1 MNIPCPSRD
10 SWRQSLSGVQSDSEL
25 SPIADHLETCE
36 KCAIVFEELSSEDPL
51 FQGLDDLPETDPNEV
66 TMVIKD
72 LLLGQFPQQPRNVS
86 NIESTPL
93 PPMLLGPFRIGR
105 KLGQGGMGIVY
116 EATDERLN
124 RPVAV
129 KILHPASA
137 ADPEVRDRFLLEAR
151 AAARVRHENVVTI
164 HEVGEY
170 GGVPCLAMELLVGES
185 LADRIAEPVDPVEAV
200 RIAVEAA
207 TGLVAAHEA
216 GVVHRDVKPENLWV
230 CPSGR
235 VKLLDFGLA
244 RCMLGTASR
253 TSRGIVVGTPHYMS
267 PEQARGEPTDHR
279 SDIYSLGVVL
289 YRMLIGQ
296 LPFPGD
302 EPLVVIAHVASGR
315 VAPLHTIA
323 PHFPVDLTRLVDRM
337 LAINPDERPVN
348 IVPELAGI
356 DLQEKAT
363 LQPRRRRR
371 EKVLAIFLGSLFALM
386 TVGIFSYL
394 QEPNQFDPEV
404 SRLRTQSA
412 EDWVAEVTQL
422 PAAQQGL
429 AVAARLKQLNPQFDG
444 RFTRGLVEDGVLTEI
459 GFVGTHIHD
468 ISPLAALKGLKW
480 LDCSVVGSNQG
491 ELTDLSPLAGLTL
504 RELYLRGHTRLTD
517 LTPLRTM
524 PLRAISIYRCGV
536 TDISPICTPS
546 LDSFEGGGG
555 PLTDLKPLTGTRITR
570 LTVNECQ
577 ITDLSPLRHLPLEH
591 LEVANTRVS
600 NIEPISRVPLVYLSV
615 AHTAVTDISP
625 LKSPSLLVL
634 DLRETHIGDL
644 SPLQKLPLRELNLDY
659 QPAERAGLLRKIP
672 TLQMLNG
679 RPVEEELREE

>member
-1 MNIPCPSRD
+1 MIR
-10 SWRQSLSGVQSDSEL
+10 
-25 SPIADHLETCE
+25 
-36 KCAIVFEELSSEDPL
+36 
-51 FQGLDDLPETDPNEV
+51 
-66 TMVIKD
+66 D
-72 LLLGQFPQQPRNVS
+72 LLASRFQTEPVRHLALEN
-86 NIESTPL
+86 TPP
-93 PPMLLGPFRIGR
+93 PPMALGPFQLGQRIGH
-105 KLGQGGMGIVY
+105 GGMGIVY

-151 AAARVRHENVVTI
+151 AAARIRHDNVVTI
-164 HEVGEY
+164 YEVGEY
-170 GGVPCLAMELLVGES
+170 AGVPCLAMELLVGQS
-185 LADRIAEPVDPVEAV
+185 LADRMEEPVDPVEAV

-244 RCMLGTASR
+244 RCMLGTAGR

-289 YRMLIGQ
+289 YRMLSGQ

-315 VAPLHTIA
+315 VTPLRTIA
-323 PHFPVDLTRLVDRM
+323 PQLPANLTRLVDRM
-337 LAINPDERPVN
+337 MAIDPDERPVD
-348 IVPELAGI
+348 IVAELTTVDSHQQAPI
-356 DLQEKAT
+356 H
-363 LQPRRRRR
+363 PNRRRK
-371 EKVLAIFLGSLFALM
+371 EKFVAMVFGGLLALL
-386 TVGIFSYL
+386 TVGIIGYDQLSMPSDS
-394 QEPNQFDPEV
+394 EAPA
-404 SRLRTQSA
+404 QSA
-412 EDWVAEVTQL
+412 EEWAAEVARL
-422 PAAQQGL
+422 PAAKQGL

-491 ELTDLSPLAGLTL
+491 ELTDLSPLAELTL

-517 LTPLRTM
+517 LTPLRSM

-577 ITDLSPLRHLPLEH
+577 LTDLSPLRHLPLEH

-600 NIEPISRVPLVYLSV
+600 NVEPLSRVPLVYLSV

-625 LKSPSLLVL
+625 LKSASLLVL
-634 DLRETHIGDL
+634 DLRETHIRDL
-644 SPLQKLPLRELNLDY
+644 SPLQRLPLRELNLDL
-659 QPAERAGLLRKIP
+659 QPAEREGLLRKIP

-679 RPVEEELREE
+679 RPMEEELRQE